1 MLFTATVLFAVFMG
15 IERILDASDENRII
29 NPMIGFVL
37 TLLYSS
43 GLVRVC
49 SVCSVQ
55 TRPVH
60 MVHVFLYIACLLY
73 VRAMLDAIFVIFFF
87 PNP

>member
-1 MLFTATVLFAVFMG
+1 MLFTATVIFAVFMG

-43 GLVRVC
+43 GLVRVF
-49 SVCSVQ
+49 SAE

-73 VRAMLDAIFVIFFF
+73 VRAMVDAIFVIFFF
-87 PNP
+87 P

>member
-1 MLFTATVLFAVFMG
+1 MLFTATVIFAVCMG
-15 IERILDASDENRII
+15 IERMLDASDENRII

-49 SVCSVQ
+49 SVE

-87 PNP
+87 PSP